1 MTRQVSI
8 NRISRIIISIKKSW
22 RSDFRS
28 CLNNPT
34 LFFAFPQFPC
44 PPLISC
50 SFFHVCQRQWQDIKV
65 GTASRLQ
72 TVNIRWCSSLLAMNR
87 LSQRGRTIWNL
98 QPFSENA
105 SVLGVLLSSRK
116 LRYQTIIR
124 NGFSIFSNKTTFLLF
139 LIFFFFFFTRKFIK
153 EKNAFARYIFHT
165 SRRMN
170 MDFLL

>member
-50 SFFHVCQRQWQDIKV
+50 SSFHVCQRQWQDIKV

-87 LSQRGRTIWNL
+87 LSQRGRTTWNL
-98 QPFSENA
+98 SLKTRVFSACSYPRGNCDTRP
-105 SVLGVLLSSRK
+105 LSEMVFQFFRTK
-116 LRYQTIIR
+116 QLFCYFW
-124 NGFSIFSNKTTFLLF
+124 FS
-139 LIFFFFFFTRKFIK
+139 FFFF
-153 EKNAFARYIFHT
+153 
-165 SRRMN
+165 
-170 MDFLL
+170 LLESL